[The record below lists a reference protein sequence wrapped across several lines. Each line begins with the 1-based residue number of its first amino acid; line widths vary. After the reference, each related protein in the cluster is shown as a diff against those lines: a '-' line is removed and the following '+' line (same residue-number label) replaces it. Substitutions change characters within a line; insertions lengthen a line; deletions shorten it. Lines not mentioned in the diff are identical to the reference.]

1 MPDKAI
7 DLVDEAAS
15 RLAMEMDSVPEEIDT
30 VQRRLTQLELAAR
43 QLADENDEGV
53 KARLEAVRAEM
64 EQKKKELA
72 SLREQWESEK
82 LGMSGIQSV
91 REELA
96 KVEFEFDQ
104 LDSSIKANQSSGL
117 TVNEDDYRRL
127 YELDTRRKQLSEQ
140 IETAEVAEAAKENGT
155 DATNDGATENE
166 SDKNQPDKKRLLSEM
181 VTEEEIA
188 EVVSVWTGVPVTRM
202 METERA
208 KLIVME
214 ERLHQRVVGQHDAIA
229 AVSNAVRRSRSGLQ
243 DPNRPIG
250 SFMFL
255 GPTGVGKTEV
265 CKALAEIMFNDE
277 NAMIRID
284 MSEFM
289 ERHSVSRLIGAP
301 PGYVGYDQGGKLTEA
316 VRRRPYSVV
325 LLDEIEKAHPDVYNI
340 LLQLLDDGRLTD
352 NHGHTVDFTNTIVVM
367 TSNVGSSMIQKITE
381 ENGSDE
387 EMQEAVEQA
396 LRARFA
402 PELLNRIDEK
412 IVFKTLDQGQIR
424 KIVDLQL
431 ESLEKRLTALGWKL
445 EVTESA
451 RAAIAEEGFDPQY
464 GARPLKRVIQQ
475 RVENSLATEL
485 LKTGDSGA
493 DKTIIVDFD
502 GERFHLKS

>member
-1 MPDKAI
+1 
-7 DLVDEAAS
+7 
-15 RLAMEMDSVPEEIDT
+15 
-30 VQRRLTQLELAAR
+30 
-43 QLADENDEGV
+43 
-53 KARLEAVRAEM
+53 
-64 EQKKKELA
+64 
-72 SLREQWESEK
+72 
-82 LGMSGIQSV
+82 
-91 REELA
+91 
-96 KVEFEFDQ
+96 
-104 LDSSIKANQSSGL
+104 
-117 TVNEDDYRRL
+117 
-127 YELDTRRKQLSEQ
+127 
-140 IETAEVAEAAKENGT
+140 
-155 DATNDGATENE
+155 
-166 SDKNQPDKKRLLSEM
+166 
-181 VTEEEIA
+181 
-188 EVVSVWTGVPVTRM
+188 
-202 METERA
+202 
-208 KLIVME
+208 
-214 ERLHQRVVGQHDAIA
+214 
-229 AVSNAVRRSRSGLQ
+229 
-243 DPNRPIG
+243 
-250 SFMFL
+250 
-255 GPTGVGKTEV
+255 
-265 CKALAEIMFNDE
+265 MFNDE

-431 ESLEKRLTALGWKL
+431 ESLEKRLTALGWNL

-485 LKTGDSGA
+485 LKTGDNGA
-493 DKTIIVDFD
+493 DKTIVVDFD
-502 GERFHLKS
+502 GERFHFKS